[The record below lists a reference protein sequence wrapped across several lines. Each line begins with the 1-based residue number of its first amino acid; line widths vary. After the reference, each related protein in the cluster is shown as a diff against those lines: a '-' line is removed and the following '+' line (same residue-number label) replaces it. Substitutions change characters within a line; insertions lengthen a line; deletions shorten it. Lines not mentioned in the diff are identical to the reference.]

1 MGSESKVTTVY
12 LGQFTWEHANE
23 IAAELEAAG
32 IAWWVKQPGF
42 LSQVWEHGVRVFVDR
57 ARLADAKTIAR
68 RIAPDA
74 RI

>member
-1 MGSESKVTTVY
+1 VGSETNVTTVY

-23 IAAELEAAG
+23 IAGELEAAG
-32 IAWWVKQPGF
+32 IDWWVKQPGF
-42 LSQVWEHGVRVFVDR
+42 LSQVWEQCVRVFVDKT
-57 ARLADAKTIAR
+57 RLADAKAIAR